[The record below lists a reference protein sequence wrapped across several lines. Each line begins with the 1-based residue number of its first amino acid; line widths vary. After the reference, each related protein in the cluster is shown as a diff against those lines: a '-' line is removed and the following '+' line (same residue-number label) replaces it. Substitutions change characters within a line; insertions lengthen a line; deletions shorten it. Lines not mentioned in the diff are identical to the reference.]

1 MDRYHSNNTN
11 DPTFT
16 DKTFYLKHGDGSVT
30 LRKAVTDV
38 LGRLKTNAEG
48 TKLREPINQT
58 VDLIEKCLEIEP
70 EKQNW
75 CLRNSGKSLPKLER
89 KQAKKHSYHKKIY
102 WPMT

>member
-70 EKQNW
+70 EK
-75 CLRNSGKSLPKLER
+75 RPKAKLVFEEFR
-89 KQAKKHSYHKKIY
+89 KIASQAREKAG
-102 WPMT
+102 